1 MYSLCNEFCVVL
13 LKSTR
18 SGFDQITHRSI
29 WVNVHLFVH
38 FVSSD
43 ELEDDETAMPSYIE
57 AIVIT
62 DELFLDLRKQYV
74 YCGSSERIE
83 LRLENGFVM

>member
-1 MYSLCNEFCVVL
+1 M
-13 LKSTR
+13 KSTH
-18 SGFDQITHRSI
+18 SGFDQNLLMETHRSI
-29 WVNVHLFVH
+29 WVKIRRIWVNVHWFVH

-43 ELEDDETAMPSYIE
+43 ELEDDDTAMPSYIE

-83 LRLENGFVM
+83 LRIENSFVM